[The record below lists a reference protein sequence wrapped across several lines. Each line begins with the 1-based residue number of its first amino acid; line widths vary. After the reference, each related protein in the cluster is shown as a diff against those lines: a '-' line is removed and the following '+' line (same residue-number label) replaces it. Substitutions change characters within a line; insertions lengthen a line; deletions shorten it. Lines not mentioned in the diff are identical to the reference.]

1 MGANGKTAATDMK
14 HIAIGGQCMPSLGF
28 GTYELNGATCR
39 HAVEA
44 ALATGYRHIDTAS
57 MYGNEGEVGRALRSS
72 SVPRNEVFVTTKVW
86 FDRLHRRG
94 VLRSC
99 ERSLELLGSDYVDL
113 LLVHWPNPE
122 VPLEE
127 TLGAMDEVVASG
139 KARAIGV
146 SNFPPRMMR
155 EARKLA
161 NVVCDQV
168 EYHPYLAQSDILGV
182 ARSLDIAVTA
192 YCPLAQGEVVDD
204 PTLREIGRRH
214 DKSSAQV
221 AIRWLVQQEMV
232 AAIPR
237 AGNPDHIQ
245 ENFEVFDFSLTREE
259 RRAVANLS
267 RAQRIID
274 PEFAPEW

>member
-1 MGANGKTAATDMK
+1 
-14 HIAIGGQCMPSLGF
+14 MPSLGF